1 MASRAKRI
9 TFRDISFLR
18 FSFEEYLALL
28 RQHKSCPQ
36 ERTIELEAEYG
47 EAVIRNISYAY
58 YKKTLISEDDF
69 AFAEY
74 FLEERGDFIAEG
86 IGRVYKPGTQ
96 FAAESAQCQKLINK
110 LRDICVAYAPDELDE
125 PEMVE
130 EVKTTP
136 KKTANKT
143 VPVSTWNWKANFEQ
157 TSLFSA

>member
-58 YKKTLISEDDF
+58 YK
-69 AFAEY
+69 
-74 FLEERGDFIAEG
+74 
-86 IGRVYKPGTQ
+86 
-96 FAAESAQCQKLINK
+96 
-110 LRDICVAYAPDELDE
+110 
-125 PEMVE
+125 
-130 EVKTTP
+130 
-136 KKTANKT
+136 
-143 VPVSTWNWKANFEQ
+143 
-157 TSLFSA
+157 